1 MSTTTTSRIP
11 CTRTN
16 ANIDTAPRSWL
27 WPLPRLDGAA
37 PCILPPPC
45 CRPELDGVAI
55 GYSGRSSSPSLV
67 PVFAAQDG
75 VIAHAGTT
83 SAGAT
88 LSIDHE
94 DGWSTHYAELEHLLA
109 RSTDRSPRRR
119 RERVRAGDVIGHAC
133 RSTLR
138 VRFGLSRLT
147 GGVRIAQDLAGYL
160 STWSILPWFGEP
172 ITPRAAV

>member
-1 MSTTTTSRIP
+1 
-11 CTRTN
+11 
-16 ANIDTAPRSWL
+16 
-27 WPLPRLDGAA
+27 
-37 PCILPPPC
+37 
-45 CRPELDGVAI
+45 
-55 GYSGRSSSPSLV
+55 
-67 PVFAAQDG
+67 VFAAQDG

-88 LSIDHE
+88 LLIDHA

-109 RSTDRSPRRR
+109 RSTDRSRRRR

-138 VRFGLSRLT
+138 VRFGLSRLA
-147 GGVRIAQDLAGYL
+147 GDARVAHDPAGYL
-160 STWSILPWFGEP
+160 PAWSMLPWFGEP